1 MSRIVGFAALAVT
14 VLAVIASVSLVGSVA
29 AQERAGDP
37 AKWRALWKEMMPVYM
52 HPRCFN
58 CHNKVNPR
66 LPNPQNNHGGGEL
79 ELPEQFACIGCHTA
93 NTTVVEGECVL
104 DQFSGRGRISLP
116 DGTTVNDTP
125 CVPNE
130 GPKKIRIPTGP
141 VWNARGPDFSED
153 MRELC
158 QMVKNRKTPEQLVDH
173 VQNDALIDFA
183 FKGTAGMDEQ
193 SSFWPPELEKPP
205 LGKPEFVSLLTR
217 WITEAAMACGTDGTV
232 TLDDSVK
239 LDSRTAFGKGK
250 TRNETTANIRID
262 DDVAKSELHYDEA
275 SSASI
280 KTMLPG
286 CPAREGAEVHFKA
299 DGTPDTRYEINIL
312 PNNTYRMRFTLG
324 PVEGQTVWSYK
335 EQLCRPGTRG
345 REKLPTESTIPLRFG
360 VEDQVLQ
367 ENAEHELI
375 LKGSATIPGNMS
387 AGPVVGSSDQKVTWD
402 LVIK

>member
-1 MSRIVGFAALAVT
+1 MSRFFGSAVLVTAL
-14 VLAVIASVSLVGSVA
+14 LAVIASVSLVSSTA

-37 AKWRALWKEMMPVYM
+37 AKWRALWEEMKPVYM
-52 HPRCFN
+52 HARCFN

-66 LPNPQNNHGGGEL
+66 LPDPENNHGGGEL

-93 NTTVVEGECVL
+93 NTTVVEGTCEL
-104 DQFSGRGRISLP
+104 NQFSGRGRITLP

-130 GPKKIRIPTGP
+130 GPKKIRIPKGP

-153 MRELC
+153 IRELC
-158 QMVKNRKTPEQLVDH
+158 RMVKNGRTPEQFLDH

-183 FKGTAGMDEQ
+183 FKGDAAVDNQ
-193 SSFWPPELEKPP
+193 SDHWPVELEKPP
-205 LGKPEFVSLLTR
+205 LDKPAFVKLVTR

-232 TLDDSVK
+232 TLDDTTK
-239 LDSRTAFGKGK
+239 LDSRTAFAKSK

-262 DDVAKSELHYDEA
+262 DDVAQSELHYGEA
-275 SSASI
+275 SDAKIS
-280 KTMLPG
+280 TMLPG
-286 CPAREGAEVHFKA
+286 CPARESVEAHFKA
-299 DGTPDTRYEINIL
+299 DGRPDTSYEINIL
-312 PNNTYRMRFTLG
+312 PNNTYRMRFILG

-345 REKLPTESTIPLRFG
+345 REKLPTEMTIPLRFG
-360 VEDQVLQ
+360 VEDQVPH
-367 ENAEHELI
+367 ENEKHELI
-375 LKGSATIPGNMS
+375 LKGSATIPYDMS
-387 AGPVVGSSDQKVTWD
+387 VGPVAGSNEQKVTWD